1 MNIVINSSTIISADY
16 AEETET
22 LIIRFRNGRDYIYYN
37 VPKYVFEEFINSP
50 SKGQYFNLHI
60 KGRYQ

>member
-16 AEETET
+16 TEETET
-22 LIIRFRNGRDYIYYN
+22 LIIRFKNGRDYIYHN
-37 VPKYVFEEFINSP
+37 VPKYVFEEFISSP